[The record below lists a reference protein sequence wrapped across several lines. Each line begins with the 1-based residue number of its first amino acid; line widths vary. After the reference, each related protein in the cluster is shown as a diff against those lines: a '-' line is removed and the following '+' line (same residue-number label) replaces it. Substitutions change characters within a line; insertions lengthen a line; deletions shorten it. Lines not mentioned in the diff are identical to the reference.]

1 MRPRSSRRVDPYLWD
16 WQVATQKMLNDYLPV
31 QGLNN
36 LKIIYFDS
44 NLHYDLPIHYTCLNS
59 QLARFVPIF
68 RRNLSTRIS
77 GILRVRST
85 PIEDARR
92 PGWEVR
98 VEWILTYGTNKWQYE
113 NCYMTTRRL
122 EP

>member
-44 NLHYDLPIHYTCLNS
+44 NK
-59 QLARFVPIF
+59 
-68 RRNLSTRIS
+68 NLSEDFASETITFVHPVTYIS
-77 GILRVRST
+77 INLYPMYIYVQSQVSNT
-85 PIEDARR
+85 P
-92 PGWEVR
+92 G
-98 VEWILTYGTNKWQYE
+98 Y
-113 NCYMTTRRL
+113 TTF
-122 EP
+122 